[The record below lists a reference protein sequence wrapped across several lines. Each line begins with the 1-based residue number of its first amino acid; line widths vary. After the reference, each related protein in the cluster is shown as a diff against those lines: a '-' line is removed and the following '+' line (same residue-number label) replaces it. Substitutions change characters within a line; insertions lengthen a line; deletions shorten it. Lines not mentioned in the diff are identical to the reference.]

1 MVMAMMRRRDFLLS
15 LAAAA
20 PAAEHAVPESV
31 LVHEHILVDFGGVK
45 NPSKYDRGEVLRKA
59 RPHLEELKRY
69 GCVRLLECTPQGLGR
84 DPLLMKMAQDLA
96 GIEIWTN
103 TGIYG
108 AANRAGVPEWAWK
121 ANARELA
128 RRWTA
133 EWKKGVDG
141 VRPRFI
147 KTAVNGFPLE
157 ELDRRLIE
165 AAAITSLETGL
176 TIASHTNGGGRAAGA
191 QLEILDKARCPLKKF
206 VWVHAQN
213 EKDHAFHERVAQA
226 GAWVEFDGIGPKT
239 AEWHLDCVRF
249 MERQGLLGRTLVS
262 QDAGWYHAEIP
273 GGGEY
278 RGYTFIYTDFL
289 PALPPE
295 VRKQLMVDNPG
306 AAFGK

>member
-1 MVMAMMRRRDFLLS
+1 MMRRREFLIS
-15 LAAAA
+15 LVAAQSEARA
-20 PAAEHAVPESV
+20 IPGSI

-45 NPSKYDRGEVLRKA
+45 NPSKYDRGEVLRAA
-59 RPHLEELKRY
+59 RPHLEEVKRY

-84 DPLLMKMAQDLA
+84 DPLLMKMAAELA

-108 AANRAGVPEWAWK
+108 AANRSGVPEWAWK
-121 ANARELA
+121 ANAKELA
-128 RRWTA
+128 KRFLA

-147 KTAVNGFPLE
+147 KTAVNGYPLE

-165 AAAITSLETGL
+165 AAALASLETGM
-176 TIASHTNGGGRAAGA
+176 TIASHTNGGGKAAEA
-191 QLEILDKARCPLKKF
+191 QLEILDKLRCPMSKF

-213 EKDHAFHERVAQA
+213 EKDHVYHERVARA
-226 GAWVEFDGIGPKT
+226 GAWVEFDGVGPKSRD
-239 AEWHLDCVRF
+239 WHLECVRF
-249 MERQGLLGRTLVS
+249 MQSQGLLERTLVS

-278 RGYTFIYTDFL
+278 RGYTYIYTDFL
-289 PALPPE
+289 PELPDE
-295 VRKQLMVDNPG
+295 ARKQLMVENPRR
-306 AAFGK
+306 AFGK

>member
-1 MVMAMMRRRDFLLS
+1 MERRQFLWA

-20 PAAEHAVPESV
+20 GPDEHAVPGSV
-31 LVHEHILVDFGGVK
+31 LVHEHILVDFGGVRS
-45 NPSKYDRGEVLRKA
+45 PSKYDRGEVVRAA
-59 RPHLEELKRY
+59 RPHLEELKKY

-84 DPLLMKMAQDLA
+84 DPLLMQMLA
-96 GIEIWTN
+96 RLTGLEIWTN

-108 AANRAGVPEWAWK
+108 AANRSGVPAWAWQENPK
-121 ANARELA
+121 QLA
-128 RRWTA
+128 KRWIA
-133 EWKKGVDG
+133 EWRKGVEG

-165 AAAITSLETGL
+165 AAAITSLETGM
-176 TIASHTNGGGRAAGA
+176 TIASHTNGGGRAADA
-191 QLEILDKARCPLKKF
+191 QLAILDRCRCPLDRF

-213 EKDHAFHERVAQA
+213 EKDHAWHERVARA

-239 AEWHLDCVRF
+239 LDWQIECVSF
-249 MERQGLLGRTLVS
+249 MQRQGLLGRTLVS

-289 PALPPE
+289 PAFPAE
-295 VRKQLMVDNPG
+295 IRRQLVVDNPR

>member
-1 MVMAMMRRRDFLLS
+1 MMERRKFLLA
-15 LAAAA
+15 LAGAAAR
-20 PAAEHAVPESV
+20 AEVTLSGSV

-45 NPSKYDRGEVLRKA
+45 NPSKYDRGEVIRRA
-59 RPHLEELKRY
+59 RPHLEELKKY
-69 GCVRLLECTPQGLGR
+69 GCMRLLECTPQGLGR
-84 DPLLMKMAQDLA
+84 DPLLMKILA
-96 GIEIWTN
+96 DQTGLEIWTN
-103 TGIYG
+103 TGVYG
-108 AANRAGVPEWAWK
+108 AANRSGVPEWAWQE
-121 ANARELA
+121 NPHQLA
-128 RRWTA
+128 KRFIA

-165 AAAITSLETGL
+165 AAAITSVETGM
-176 TIASHTNGGGRAAGA
+176 TIASHTNGGGRAAEA
-191 QLEILDKARCPLKKF
+191 QLAILDRTKCPPSRF
-206 VWVHAQN
+206 VWVHAQG
-213 EKDHAFHERVAQA
+213 ERDHAYHERVARA

-239 AEWHLDCVRF
+239 AQWHRECVQF
-249 MERQGLLGRTLVS
+249 MQAQGLLGRTLVS

-289 PALPPE
+289 PEFPE
-295 VRKQLMVDNPG
+295 EIRRQLLVDNPR

>member
-1 MVMAMMRRRDFLLS
+1 MERRQFLWA

-20 PAAEHAVPESV
+20 RPDQHAVPGSV

-45 NPSKYDRGEVLRKA
+45 SPSKYDRGEVVRAA
-59 RPHLEELKRY
+59 RPHLEELKKY

-84 DPLLMKMAQDLA
+84 DPLLMQMLA
-96 GIEIWTN
+96 RLTGLEIWTN

-108 AANRAGVPEWAWK
+108 AANRSGVPAWAWQENPK
-121 ANARELA
+121 QLA
-128 RRWTA
+128 KRWIA
-133 EWKKGVDG
+133 EWRKGVEG

-165 AAAITSLETGL
+165 AAAITSLETGM
-176 TIASHTNGGGRAAGA
+176 TIASHTNGGGRAADA
-191 QLEILDKARCPLKKF
+191 QLAILDRCRCPLDRF

-213 EKDHAFHERVAQA
+213 EKDHAWHERVARA

-239 AEWHLDCVRF
+239 LDWHIECVRF
-249 MERQGLLGRTLVS
+249 MQRQGLLGRTLVS

-278 RGYTFIYTDFL
+278 RGYTYIYTDFL
-289 PALPPE
+289 PAFPAE
-295 VRKQLMVDNPG
+295 IRRQLVVDNPR

>member
-1 MVMAMMRRRDFLLS
+1 MERRQFLWA
-15 LAAAA
+15 LASAAG
-20 PAAEHAVPESV
+20 PDEHAVPGSV

-45 NPSKYDRGEVLRKA
+45 SPSKYDRGEVVRAA
-59 RPHLEELKRY
+59 RPHLEELKQY

-84 DPLLMKMAQDLA
+84 DPLLMQMLA
-96 GIEIWTN
+96 RLTGLEIWTN
-103 TGIYG
+103 TGVYG
-108 AANRAGVPEWAWK
+108 AANRSGVPDWAWQENPK
-121 ANARELA
+121 QLA
-128 RRWTA
+128 KRWIA
-133 EWKKGVDG
+133 EWRKGVEG

-165 AAAITSLETGL
+165 AAAITSLETGM
-176 TIASHTNGGGRAAGA
+176 TIASHTNGGGRAADA
-191 QLEILDKARCPLKKF
+191 QLAILDRCRCPLERF

-213 EKDHAFHERVAQA
+213 EKDHAWHERVARA

-239 AEWHLDCVRF
+239 LDWHIECVRF
-249 MERQGLLGRTLVS
+249 MQRQGLLGRTLVS

-278 RGYTFIYTDFL
+278 REYTYIYTDFL
-289 PALPPE
+289 PAFPAE
-295 VRKQLMVDNPG
+295 IRRQLVVDNPR

>member
-1 MVMAMMRRRDFLLS
+1 MAMMRRREFLIS
-15 LAAAA
+15 LVAAQSEARA
-20 PAAEHAVPESV
+20 IPGSI

-45 NPSKYDRGEVLRKA
+45 NPSKYDRGEVLRAA
-59 RPHLEELKRY
+59 RPHLEEVKRY

-84 DPLLMKMAQDLA
+84 DPLLMKMAAELA

-108 AANRAGVPEWAWK
+108 AANRSGVPEWAWK
-121 ANARELA
+121 ANAKELA
-128 RRWTA
+128 KRFLA

-147 KTAVNGFPLE
+147 KTAVNGYPLE

-165 AAAITSLETGL
+165 AAALASLETGM
-176 TIASHTNGGGRAAGA
+176 TIASHTNGGGKAAEA
-191 QLEILDKARCPLKKF
+191 QLEILDKLRCPMSKF

-213 EKDHAFHERVAQA
+213 EKDHVYHERVARA
-226 GAWVEFDGIGPKT
+226 GAWVEFDGVGPKSRD
-239 AEWHLDCVRF
+239 WHLECVRF
-249 MERQGLLGRTLVS
+249 MQSQGLLERTLVS

-278 RGYTFIYTDFL
+278 RGYTYIYTDFL
-289 PALPPE
+289 PELPDE
-295 VRKQLMVDNPG
+295 ARKQLMVENPRR
-306 AAFGK
+306 AFGK

>member
-1 MVMAMMRRRDFLLS
+1 MMERRQFLWA

-20 PAAEHAVPESV
+20 GPDEHAAPGSV

-45 NPSKYDRGEVLRKA
+45 SPSKYDRGEVVRAA

-84 DPLLMKMAQDLA
+84 DPLLMQMLA
-96 GIEIWTN
+96 RLTGLEIWTN
-103 TGIYG
+103 TGVYG
-108 AANRAGVPEWAWK
+108 AANRSGVPEWAWQENPK
-121 ANARELA
+121 QLA
-128 RRWTA
+128 KRWIA
-133 EWKKGVDG
+133 EWRKGVDG

-165 AAAITSLETGL
+165 AAAITSLETGM
-176 TIASHTNGGGRAAGA
+176 TIASHTNGGGRAADA
-191 QLEILDKARCPLKKF
+191 QLAILDRCRCPLERF

-213 EKDHAFHERVAQA
+213 EKDHAWHERVARA
-226 GAWVEFDGIGPKT
+226 GAWVEFDGIGPGT
-239 AEWHLDCVRF
+239 LDWHIECVRF
-249 MERQGLLGRTLVS
+249 MQRQGLLGRTLVS

-273 GGGEY
+273 GGGKY

-289 PALPPE
+289 PAFPAE
-295 VRKQLMVDNPG
+295 IRRQLVMDNPR